1 MNSRLIE
8 SLLRALGLLLL
19 LGALGLAATK
29 APDRSLESLIPPWAP
44 APSEFIDLDGQLLHL
59 RDQGPAGDPLPIVL
73 IHGTSSS
80 LHTWE
85 GWVKELSKT
94 RRVISFDLP
103 GFGLSGTASTGDYSA
118 KAYAKL
124 VGRLLQHL
132 QLDRVVLG
140 GNSLGGEI
148 AWMVAAA
155 EPAHEPK
162 RVAALI
168 LVDAG
173 GYAFTP
179 ESVPLGFRLARLPV
193 VGALSEHVMPRSLIE
208 HSLKSVYGDASKV
221 SPGLVERYYE
231 LTLRSGNRAALR
243 QRMAQMTL
251 GDHAELIKTLRQP
264 TLILWGAKDK
274 LIPPGN
280 GQAFARDIVGS
291 RLVTLPGLGHVPQ
304 EEDPSTSLAPVQV
317 FLSTLKP

>member
-1 MNSRLIE
+1 MSRLAE

-19 LGALGLAATK
+19 LGALGFAASK
-29 APDRSLESLIPPWAP
+29 APDRPLESLVLRWAP
-44 APSEFIDLDGQLLHL
+44 PPSEFIDLQGQLVHL
-59 RDQGPAGDPLPIVL
+59 RDQGPAGDKLPIVL
-73 IHGTSSS
+73 IHGTSAS

-103 GFGLSGTASTGDYSA
+103 GFGLTGPAASGDYSA
-118 KAYAKL
+118 DAYVEFVRKL
-124 VGRLLQHL
+124 LDHL

-155 EPAHEPK
+155 APE

-179 ESVPLGFRLARLPV
+179 ESVPIGFQLARLPGLGV
-193 VGALSEHVMPRSLIE
+193 LSEYMLPRSVIE
-208 HSLKSVYGDASKV
+208 HSVKSVYGDPAKI
-221 SPGLVERYYE
+221 SPALLERYYE
-231 LTLRSGNRAALR
+231 LTLRAGNRAALR
-243 QRMAQMTL
+243 QRINQMVL
-251 GDHAELIKTLRQP
+251 GDQAERIKTLHQP
-264 TLILWGAKDK
+264 TLILWGAKDR
-274 LIPPGN
+274 LIPPSN
-280 GQAFARDIVGS
+280 GAAFARDIPAS
-291 RLVTLPGLGHVPQ
+291 QLITFPGLGHVPQ
-304 EEDPSTSLAPVQV
+304 EEDPIATVATVQS
-317 FLSTLKP
+317 FLTTLKP

>member
-19 LGALGLAATK
+19 LGAFGIAATK
-29 APDRSLESLIPPWAP
+29 APDRSLESLIPQWAP
-44 APSEFIDLDGQLLHL
+44 APSEFIDLNGQLLHM
-59 RDQGPAGDPLPIVL
+59 RDQGPRSDPLPIVL

-85 GWVKELSKT
+85 GWVSELSKT

-103 GFGLSGTASTGDYSA
+103 GFGLSGPAEAGDYSA

-124 VGRLLQHL
+124 VRNLLQHL
-132 QLDRVVLG
+132 QLDRVVLA

-148 AWMVAAA
+148 AWMVAAT
-155 EPAHEPK
+155 EPQHEPK

-179 ESVPLGFRLARLPV
+179 ESVPLGFQLARMPV
-193 VGALSEHVMPRSLIE
+193 LGALSEHVMPRSVIE
-208 HSLKSVYGDASKV
+208 RSLKSVYGDASKV
-221 SPGLVERYYE
+221 RSGLVERYYE
-231 LTLRSGNRAALR
+231 LTLRAGNRAALR
-243 QRMAQMTL
+243 QRMDQMTL
-251 GDHAELIKTLRQP
+251 GDQAELIKTLRHP

-280 GQAFARDIVGS
+280 GEAFAHDIKGS
-291 RLVTLPGLGHVPQ
+291 RLVTFPELGHVPQ
-304 EEDPSTSLAPVQV
+304 EEDPITTLAPVQV